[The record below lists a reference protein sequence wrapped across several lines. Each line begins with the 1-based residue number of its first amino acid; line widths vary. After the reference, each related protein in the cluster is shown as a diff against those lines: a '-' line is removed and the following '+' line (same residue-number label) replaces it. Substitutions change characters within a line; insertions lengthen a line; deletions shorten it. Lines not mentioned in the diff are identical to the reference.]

1 MTFHSP
7 TLIRHLKHLEQQIV
21 DAPRYAAL
29 LQAAF
34 DGHDALQTLCGQLQ
48 AERHLR
54 AMALTALEIKAQ
66 VVPGDGLGT
75 TLESLSELVLRA
87 ARRVI
92 LVELGALTDVVN
104 DAPAGD
110 YLPALAI
117 APFERL
123 DDWIAHV
130 GHAVNGI
137 TQGWICYRGLGAI
150 EQAAYRQALR
160 EAHVAMRQLG
170 DTSRAAPFLHHA
182 VNRVN
187 WPALQEVCSRI
198 WFALTLQIDVDPAAP
213 VLMASPAGPE
223 TNAERAS

>member
-1 MTFHSP
+1 MSFHSP
-7 TLIRHLKHLEQQIV
+7 TLIRHLKCLEQQIA
-21 DAPRYAAL
+21 DAPRYAGV

-34 DGHDALQTLCGQLQ
+34 DGRDALQNLCSQLQ

-75 TLESLSELVLRA
+75 VVESLSELVLRA

-92 LVELGALTDVVN
+92 LAELVVLTDVV
-104 DAPAGD
+104 GD
-110 YLPALAI
+110 VPQGGQLPALAV
-117 APFERL
+117 APFEHL

-137 TQGWICYRGLGAI
+137 TQGWICYRGLEAL
-150 EQAAYRQALR
+150 EHSVYRRALR
-160 EAHVAMRQLG
+160 DAHVAMRQLG
-170 DTSRAAPFLHHA
+170 DASRAAPLLHDG

-198 WFALTLQIDVDPAAP
+198 WLALTLQINLDADRPILLDSSATPENTAEG
-213 VLMASPAGPE
+213 AS
-223 TNAERAS
+223 